1 VEIKNWRK
9 VVIIGIISII
19 VLACGMAPYGY
30 WARKDT
36 FTGESWKEVRAKLKT
51 TSWITVIDGK
61 GKPSPEA
68 SSGYIYARKGDDDD
82 KIYIWVNFE
91 PNYRIEKLSYKR
103 ITGNVEEIPG
113 ETTDPGFTA
122 AAKYE
127 GKIGAEDIALTEM
140 HLKSH
145 DNGVTVIMSPDQFR
159 KAFLEGETMFRAESE
174 DATIDFVLES
184 TSKRYV
190 EEFGTKAG
198 LY

>member
-1 VEIKNWRK
+1 MTWRK
-9 VVIIGIISII
+9 AVVIGIISII
-19 VLACGMAPYGY
+19 LLACGMAPYGY
-30 WARKDT
+30 WARKDA

-51 TSWITVIDGK
+51 TSWVTVIDGK
-61 GKPSPEA
+61 GKPSPEV

-103 ITGNVEEIPG
+103 ITGKVEEIRG

-127 GKIGAEDIALTEM
+127 GKIGAEDIAFTEM
-140 HLKSH
+140 HLKSQ
-145 DNGVTVIMSPDQFR
+145 DKSVTVIMSPDQFR
-159 KAFLEGETMFRAESE
+159 KAFLEGETMFRAESNGIK
-174 DATIDFVLES
+174 IDFILDIN
-184 TSKRYV
+184 TKRYV
-190 EEFGTKAG
+190 EEFGKKAG